1 MPFLALMVQPY
12 ISQSNMKLEVLNT
25 AGQKT
30 GKSVTLDDAIFGIE
44 PNDHAIYLDVKRY
57 LAAQRTGTHK
67 SKHRGEISGSTRK
80 LHRQKGT
87 GGSRKGSI
95 KNPLFRN
102 GGTIFGPRP
111 RNYDIKVNK
120 STQRLARASAL
131 SYKAKENGLM
141 VLDAIALTAP
151 KTKEFTQI
159 IKNLNLANKK
169 TLVLVSEKNENVYLS
184 SRNLEKTNVQ
194 IASMV
199 NTYDIMNSH
208 NVVFVGNAHEVVTE
222 ILKK

>member
-1 MPFLALMVQPY
+1 
-12 ISQSNMKLEVLNT
+12 MKLEVINT

-141 VLDAIALTAP
+141 VLDAITLTAP

-159 IKNLNLANKK
+159 IKNLNLTDKK